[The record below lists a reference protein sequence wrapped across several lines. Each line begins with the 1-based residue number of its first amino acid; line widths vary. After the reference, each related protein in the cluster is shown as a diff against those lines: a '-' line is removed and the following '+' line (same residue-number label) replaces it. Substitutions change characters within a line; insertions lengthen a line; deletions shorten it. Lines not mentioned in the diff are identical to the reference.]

1 MSFYQ
6 RGNHTIR
13 SLDTQRQEF
22 IQRRFL
28 AMPVAGMICWMIV
41 GIGSYFLASPVAKCW
56 LLFIATGSIVY
67 VAMLVSKL
75 TGETFFRKE
84 KNTFDRL
91 FFQGL
96 LMALLV
102 YSIAIPFF
110 LQDYRSL
117 PMSVGILTGL
127 MWMPFSW
134 IVQHWIGTFHTIAR
148 TLLIT
153 LAWFLWPGQ
162 SFVIIPA
169 VVIVIYIISIHVLET
184 RWRKLQAVTNTAQE
198 LNHE

>member
-1 MSFYQ
+1 MQ
-6 RGNHTIR
+6 NTQAPV
-13 SLDTQRQEF
+13 SLDDQRQLF
-22 IQRRFL
+22 IQRRFI
-28 AMPVAGMICWMIV
+28 ATPIAGMICWATV
-41 GIGSYFLASPVAKCW
+41 GIGSYFLSSLIAKCW

-67 VAMLVSKL
+67 VAMLVSKF

-91 FFQGL
+91 FFQGMF
-96 LMALLV
+96 MALIA

-110 LQDYRSL
+110 LQDHRSL

-134 IVQHWIGTFHTIAR
+134 IVQHWIGTFHTITR

-153 LAWFLWPGQ
+153 LAWFLWPEQ

-169 VVIVIYIISIHVLET
+169 IIIVIYIISIWVLES
-184 RWRKLQAVTNTAQE
+184 RWCNLQYSPSVAQGITNE
-198 LNHE
+198 

>member
-1 MSFYQ
+1 MDNAQLF
-6 RGNHTIR
+6 T
-13 SLDTQRQEF
+13 SLDNQRQQF
-22 IQRRFL
+22 IRRRFL
-28 AMPVAGMICWMIV
+28 AMPLAGMVCWAIV
-41 GIGSYFLASPVAKCW
+41 GIGSYFLSSPLAKSW

-67 VAMLVSKL
+67 VAMLFSKF
-75 TGETFFRKE
+75 TGESFFRKE

-96 LMALLV
+96 LMALMV

-127 MWMPFSW
+127 MWLPFSW
-134 IVQHWIGTFHTIAR
+134 IVQHWIGSFHTIAR

-153 LAWFLWPGQ
+153 LAWFLWPEQ
-162 SFVIIPA
+162 SFVVIPGIIIA
-169 VVIVIYIISIHVLET
+169 IYILSIGVLESRWRNLQDSIHTE
-184 RWRKLQAVTNTAQE
+184 QE
-198 LNHE
+198 IKNE

>member
-1 MSFYQ
+1 MKNTQ
-6 RGNHTIR
+6 EPA
-13 SLDTQRQEF
+13 SLDAQRQLF
-22 IQRRFL
+22 IQRRFI
-28 AMPVAGMICWMIV
+28 ATPIAGMICWAIV
-41 GIGSYFLASPVAKCW
+41 GIGSYFLSSPIAKCW

-67 VAMLVSKL
+67 VAMLVSKF
-75 TGETFFRKE
+75 TGEKFFRKE

-91 FFQGL
+91 FFQGM

-110 LQDYRSL
+110 LQDHRSL

-134 IVQHWIGTFHTIAR
+134 IVQHWIGTFHTVVC

-153 LAWFLWPGQ
+153 LAWFLWPEQ
-162 SFVIIPA
+162 SFVMVPAIIIA
-169 VVIVIYIISIHVLET
+169 IYIISIWVLEM
-184 RWRKLQAVTNTAQE
+184 RWRNLQYANGLAQGISNE
-198 LNHE
+198 

>member
-1 MSFYQ
+1 MLNTQ
-6 RGNHTIR
+6 PLD
-13 SLDTQRQEF
+13 SLTSQRQQF

-28 AMPVAGMICWMIV
+28 AMPVAGLLCWAIV
-41 GIGSYFLASPVAKCW
+41 GIGGYFLASATAKSW

-67 VAMLVSKL
+67 VAMLVSKF

-96 LMALLV
+96 MMALMV

-153 LAWFLWPGQ
+153 LAWFLWPEH
-162 SFVIIPA
+162 SFVVIPVII
-169 VVIVIYIISIHVLET
+169 VVIYIISITVLES
-184 RWRKLQAVTNTAQE
+184 RWHKLHDSTNAAQE
-198 LNHE
+198 IINE

>member
-1 MSFYQ
+1 MLNTQ
-6 RGNHTIR
+6 PLD
-13 SLDTQRQEF
+13 SLTRQRQQF

-28 AMPVAGMICWMIV
+28 AMPVAGLLCWAIV
-41 GIGSYFLASPVAKCW
+41 GIGGYFLASSIAKSW

-67 VAMLVSKL
+67 VAMLVSKF

-96 LMALLV
+96 MMALMV
-102 YSIAIPFF
+102 YSISIPFF

-134 IVQHWIGTFHTIAR
+134 IV
-148 TLLIT
+148 
-153 LAWFLWPGQ
+153 
-162 SFVIIPA
+162 
-169 VVIVIYIISIHVLET
+169 
-184 RWRKLQAVTNTAQE
+184 
-198 LNHE
+198 